1 MQLKRMMKRQIAS
14 ISLLAAILTGQS
26 SIEVPVGASIT
37 IPTDAYVCAGTI
49 MVNGT
54 VTYTGNSLCV
64 APGVGAIASIVKA
77 SATNE
82 NGFYKI
88 GDQISVTLEFT
99 RDVVVAGIPQLMLET
114 GTIDSIVNY
123 SAGSQSVTLT
133 FNYVVKE
140 GDSSPDLEYVS
151 TTALS
156 LNGGSIKDLVDRD
169 AEIALPEPGAANSLS
184 ANKNI
189 VVDGIIPTNGT
200 VNDGIGEDIQFSGD
214 ETKLLFNWT
223 GFDDASSSGIKRYFI
238 ALGTTSGGTEIKG
251 FEDVGNVSNHTFNDL
266 TLSHGSTYY
275 GTVKA
280 EDNAGNVSLVSVT
293 NGVTVD
299 IYAGPPSI
307 TTISPDVANVL
318 DLNTSSTINIDFSEP
333 IGSLNLDVT
342 STVNTVNFSYDLT
355 SQNLAISILSSL
367 ASRDQLSFKINDLKD
382 LAGITAAD
390 QTITYNT
397 ATLADFN
404 QDSNV
409 DAGDLSSFVVAW
421 NGDDFT
427 KELGPST
434 GTVPNLI
441 LSPDNKYDLE
451 DVMGFTRMWHWSRK
465 NGVSGKLLTHFG
477 EELNYTQNGSIISID
492 WQEGAAVGQFE
503 FIYEPTLVRINEDKT
518 PNKENVELA
527 YVDTISGSNT
537 FAYAN
542 ISNNKYLNK
551 SFITK
556 VNGKESRPV
565 DLIYQFYSI
574 DGQLIA
580 QGSKSML
587 LKAIPEEFT
596 LHQNYPNPFNPV
608 TTINY
613 DLPQQTH
620 VNLMIYDILG
630 REVVKLVSEETPA
643 GYQSVIWNTRNNFGQ
658 PVSAGIYFYQIQT
671 KGFVKTRKMVL
682 LK

>member
-1 MQLKRMMKRQIAS
+1 
-14 ISLLAAILTGQS
+14 
-26 SIEVPVGASIT
+26 
-37 IPTDAYVCAGTI
+37 
-49 MVNGT
+49 
-54 VTYTGNSLCV
+54 
-64 APGVGAIASIVKA
+64 
-77 SATNE
+77 
-82 NGFYKI
+82 
-88 GDQISVTLEFT
+88 
-99 RDVVVAGIPQLMLET
+99 
-114 GTIDSIVNY
+114 
-123 SAGSQSVTLT
+123 
-133 FNYVVKE
+133 
-140 GDSSPDLEYVS
+140 
-151 TTALS
+151 
-156 LNGGSIKDLVDRD
+156 
-169 AEIALPEPGAANSLS
+169 
-184 ANKNI
+184 
-189 VVDGIIPTNGT
+189 
-200 VNDGIGEDIQFSGD
+200 
-214 ETKLLFNWT
+214 
-223 GFDDASSSGIKRYFI
+223 
-238 ALGTTSGGTEIKG
+238 
-251 FEDVGNVSNHTFNDL
+251 
-266 TLSHGSTYY
+266 
-275 GTVKA
+275 
-280 EDNAGNVSLVSVT
+280 VT

-318 DLNTSSTINIDFSEP
+318 DLNTLSTINIDFSEP

-451 DVMGFTRMWHWSRK
+451 DVMGFSRMWHWSRK

-477 EELNYTQNGSIISID
+477 EEINYTQNGSRISID

-503 FIYEPTLVRINEDKT
+503 FIYEPALVRINEDKT
-518 PNKENVELA
+518 PNIENVELA

-587 LKAIPEEFT
+587 LKAIPEQFT

-630 REVVKLVSEETPA
+630 REVVKLVSEEMPA
-643 GYQSVIWNTRNNFGQ
+643 GYQSVIWNTRNSFGQ
-658 PVSAGIYFYQIQT
+658 T
-671 KGFVKTRKMVL
+671 NDFVKTKKMVL

>member
-1 MQLKRMMKRQIAS
+1 MYKRQ
-14 ISLLAAILTGQS
+14 
-26 SIEVPVGASIT
+26 
-37 IPTDAYVCAGTI
+37 
-49 MVNGT
+49 
-54 VTYTGNSLCV
+54 
-64 APGVGAIASIVKA
+64 
-77 SATNE
+77 
-82 NGFYKI
+82 
-88 GDQISVTLEFT
+88 
-99 RDVVVAGIPQLMLET
+99 
-114 GTIDSIVNY
+114 
-123 SAGSQSVTLT
+123 
-133 FNYVVKE
+133 
-140 GDSSPDLEYVS
+140 
-151 TTALS
+151 
-156 LNGGSIKDLVDRD
+156 
-169 AEIALPEPGAANSLS
+169 
-184 ANKNI
+184 
-189 VVDGIIPTNGT
+189 
-200 VNDGIGEDIQFSGD
+200 
-214 ETKLLFNWT
+214 
-223 GFDDASSSGIKRYFI
+223 
-238 ALGTTSGGTEIKG
+238 
-251 FEDVGNVSNHTFNDL
+251 
-266 TLSHGSTYY
+266 
-275 GTVKA
+275 
-280 EDNAGNVSLVSVT
+280 
-293 NGVTVD
+293 
-299 IYAGPPSI
+299 
-307 TTISPDVANVL
+307 
-318 DLNTSSTINIDFSEP
+318 
-333 IGSLNLDVT
+333 
-342 STVNTVNFSYDLT
+342 
-355 SQNLAISILSSL
+355 SL
-367 ASRDQLSFKINDLKD
+367 ASRDELSFKINDLKD
-382 LAGITAAD
+382 LAGITAVD
-390 QTITYNT
+390 QTITFNT

-451 DVMGFTRMWHWSRK
+451 DVMGFSRMWHWSRK

-477 EELNYTQNGSIISID
+477 EEINYTQIGSKILID

-503 FIYEPTLVRINEDKT
+503 FIYEPELVRINEDKT

-551 SFITK
+551 SFTTK
-556 VNGKESRPV
+556 VIGKESRPV
-565 DLIYQFYSI
+565 DMIYQFYNT

-596 LHQNYPNPFNPV
+596 LHQNYPNPFNPI

-613 DLPQQTH
+613 DLPQQAH

-630 REVVKLVSEETPA
+630 REVVKLVSEEIPA

>member
-1 MQLKRMMKRQIAS
+1 LLGLLV
-14 ISLLAAILTGQS
+14 SLTFGQS
-26 SIEVPVGASIT
+26 SIVIPNGASIVV
-37 IPTDAYVCAGTI
+37 PVNAYLCAGTI
-49 MVNGT
+49 TVNGAI
-54 VTYTGNSLCV
+54 TYTGSSLCV
-64 APGVGAIASIVKA
+64 VPNAHLIASIVET
-77 SATNE
+77 SALNE
-82 NGFYKI
+82 DGYYKI
-88 GDQISVTLEFT
+88 GDEISVSLTFT
-99 RDVVVAGIPQLMLET
+99 RNVVVTGTPQLALET
-114 GTIDSIVNY
+114 GDIDGIANY
-123 SAGSQSVTLT
+123 TSGNETVTLT
-133 FNYVVKE
+133 FNYIVKE
-140 GDSSPDLEYVS
+140 GDSSPDLEYMS

-156 LNGGSIKDLVDRD
+156 LNGGSIKNLFDKD
-169 AEIALPEPGAANSLS
+169 AELLLPEPGATNSLS
-184 ANKNI
+184 ANKGI

-223 GFDDASSSGIKRYFI
+223 GFDDASSSGIKRYFL
-238 ALGTTSGGTEIKG
+238 ALGTTSGGTEIKP
-251 FEDVGNVSNHTFNDL
+251 FEDVGDVLNHTFTDL

-275 GTVKA
+275 GTVRA
-280 EDNAGNVSLVSVT
+280 EDKAGNVSLVSVT

-441 LSPDNKYDLE
+441 LTPDNKYDLE

-465 NGVSGKLLTHFG
+465 NGVSGKLLAHFG
-477 EELNYTQNGSIISID
+477 EEINYTQNGSRISID

-503 FIYEPTLVRINEDKT
+503 FIYEPALVRINEDKT

-596 LHQNYPNPFNPV
+596 LHQNYPNPFNPI
-608 TTINY
+608 TTIQY
-613 DLPQQTH
+613 DLPKASH
-620 VNLMIYDILG
+620 VRLIIYDIMG
-630 REVVKLVSEETPA
+630 REVATIINTEMNA
-643 GYQSVIWNTRNNFGQ
+643 GYQSIIWNTRNNYGK
-658 PVSAGIYFYQIQT
+658 PVSAGIYFYHLQT
-671 KGFVKTRKMVL
+671 NDFVKTKKMVL

>member
-1 MQLKRMMKRQIAS
+1 MLV
-14 ISLLAAILTGQS
+14 SLTFGQS
-26 SIEVPVGASIT
+26 SIVIPNGASIT
-37 IPTDAYVCAGTI
+37 VPTDAYICSGTI
-49 MVNGT
+49 TVNGT
-54 VTYTGNSLCV
+54 VTYTGSSLCV
-64 APGVGAIASIVKA
+64 VPNAHLIASIVKT
-77 SATNE
+77 SALNE
-82 NGFYKI
+82 DGYYKI

-114 GTIDSIVNY
+114 GTTDRIVSY
-123 SAGSQSVTLT
+123 TAGSQSVTLT

-140 GDSSPDLEYVS
+140 GDSSPDLEYVN

-156 LNGGSIKDLVDRD
+156 LNGGSIKSLFDKD
-169 AEIALPEPGAANSLS
+169 AEITLPEPGAVNSLS
-184 ANKNI
+184 ANKDI
-189 VVDGIIPTNGT
+189 VVDGIIPTNGI

-214 ETKLLFNWT
+214 ETKLLFNWN
-223 GFDDASSSGIKRYFI
+223 GFDDANSSGVKRYYV
-238 ALGTTSGGTEIKG
+238 ALGTTSGGTEIKD
-251 FEDVGNVSNHTFNDL
+251 FEDVGNVSNHTFTDL
-266 TLSHGSTYY
+266 TLNQGSTYY
-275 GTVKA
+275 GAVKA

-293 NGVTVD
+293 NVVTVD

-318 DLNTSSTINIDFSEP
+318 DLNTLSTINIDFSEP

-477 EELNYTQNGSIISID
+477 EEINYTQNGSRISID

-503 FIYEPTLVRINEDKT
+503 FIYEPALVRINEDKT

-630 REVVKLVSEETPA
+630 REVVKLINEETPA

>member
-1 MQLKRMMKRQIAS
+1 MMKRQIVT
-14 ISLLAAILTGQS
+14 ISLLAAILSGQS
-26 SIEVPVGASIT
+26 SIEVPVGASI
-37 IPTDAYVCAGTI
+37 IVPTDAYICAGTI
-49 MVNGT
+49 TVNGT
-54 VTYTGNSLCV
+54 LTYTGASLCV
-64 APGVGAIASIVKA
+64 VPNAHLIASIVKA
-77 SATNE
+77 SALNE
-82 NGFYKI
+82 DGYYKI
-88 GDQISVTLEFT
+88 GDEISVTLAFT
-99 RDVVVAGIPQLMLET
+99 LNVLVTGTPQLALET
-114 GTIDSIVNY
+114 GDIDGVANY
-123 SAGSQSVTLT
+123 ASGNETVTLT
-133 FNYVVKE
+133 FNYIVKE
-140 GDSSPDLEYVS
+140 GDSSPDLEYMS

-156 LNGGSIKDLVDRD
+156 LNGGSIKSLFDKD
-169 AEIALPEPGAANSLS
+169 AEITLPEPGAANSLS
-184 ANKNI
+184 ANKGI
-189 VVDGIIPTNGT
+189 VVDGVIPTNGI

-223 GFDDASSSGIKRYFI
+223 GFDDASSSGIKRYFL
-238 ALGTTSGGTEIKG
+238 ALGTTSGGTEIKP
-251 FEDVGNVSNHTFNDL
+251 FEDVGNVSNHTFTDL

-275 GTVKA
+275 GTVRA
-280 EDNAGNVSLVSVT
+280 EDKAGNVSLVSVT

-318 DLNTSSTINIDFSEP
+318 DLNSLSTINIDFSEP

-451 DVMGFTRMWHWSRK
+451 DVMGFSRMWHWSRK

-477 EELNYTQNGSIISID
+477 EEINYTQNGSIISID

-503 FIYEPTLVRINEDKT
+503 FIYEPALVRINEDKT

-556 VNGKESRPV
+556 VNGKEARPV

-580 QGSKSML
+580 QGNKSII

-630 REVVKLVSEETPA
+630 REVVKLVSEETSA

-671 KGFVKTRKMVL
+671 KGFVKTKKMVL

>member
-1 MQLKRMMKRQIAS
+1 MKRLNMIKKYL
-14 ISLLAAILTGQS
+14 ISFNLAISALLSQS
-26 SIEVPVGASIT
+26 SIMIPTGASIFV
-37 IPTDAYVCAGTI
+37 PDEAYICAGTI
-49 MVNGT
+49 TVNGELIYSGT
-54 VTYTGNSLCV
+54 NVCNYEAG
-64 APGVGAIASIVKA
+64 GIASIVEA
-77 SATNE
+77 SSLNE
-82 NGFYKI
+82 DGFYKI
-88 GDQISVTLEFT
+88 GDQI
-99 RDVVVAGIPQLMLET
+99 A
-114 GTIDSIVNY
+114 
-123 SAGSQSVTLT
+123 VTLT
-133 FNYVVKE
+133 FNRNVVVTGTPQLTLETGSVDKVANYSSGSESLTLTFNYIVEE
-140 GDSSPDLEYVS
+140 GDISPDLKYVS
-151 TTALS
+151 SSALS
-156 LNGGSIKDLVDRD
+156 LNGGSIKDQNNNDS
-169 AEIALPEPGAANSLS
+169 EILLPEPGSVNSLS
-184 ANKNI
+184 AIKELY
-189 VVDGIIPTNGT
+189 VDGIIPTNGT

-223 GFDDASSSGIKRYFI
+223 GFDDASSSGIKRYFV
-238 ALGTTSGGTEIKG
+238 ALGTTSGGTEIKD
-251 FEDVGNVSNHTFNDL
+251 FEDVGNGSNHTFNDL

-409 DAGDLSSFVVAW
+409 DGGDLSSFVVAW

-477 EELNYTQNGSIISID
+477 DEINYTQNGSIISID

-503 FIYEPTLVRINEDKT
+503 FIYEPALVRINEDKT

-556 VNGKESRPV
+556 VKGKESRPV

-574 DGQLIA
+574 NGQLIA

-643 GYQSVIWNTRNNFGQ
+643 GYQSVIWNTRNSLGT

>member
-1 MQLKRMMKRQIAS
+1 MLV
-14 ISLLAAILTGQS
+14 SLTFGQS
-26 SIEVPVGASIT
+26 SIVIPNGASIT
-37 IPTDAYVCAGTI
+37 VPTDAYICSGTI
-49 MVNGT
+49 TVNGT
-54 VTYTGNSLCV
+54 ITYTGSSLCV
-64 APGVGAIASIVKA
+64 VPNAHLIASIVET
-77 SATNE
+77 SALNE
-82 NGFYKI
+82 DGYYKI
-88 GDQISVTLEFT
+88 GDEISVTLTFT
-99 RDVVVAGIPQLMLET
+99 RNVLVTGTPQLALET
-114 GTIDSIVNY
+114 GDIDGIANY
-123 SAGSQSVTLT
+123 ASGNETVTLT
-133 FNYVVKE
+133 FNYIVKE
-140 GDSSPDLEYVS
+140 GDTSPDLEYMS

-156 LNGGSIKDLVDRD
+156 LNGGSIKNLFDKD
-169 AEIALPEPGAANSLS
+169 AELLLPEPGATNSLS
-184 ANKNI
+184 ANKDI
-189 VVDGIIPTNGT
+189 VVDGIIPTNGM

-223 GFDDASSSGIKRYFI
+223 GFDDASSSGIKRYFL
-238 ALGTTSGGTEIKG
+238 ALGTTSGGTEIKD
-251 FEDVGNVSNHTFNDL
+251 FEDVGNVSNHTFTDL

-280 EDNAGNVSLVSVT
+280 EDKAGNVSLVSVT

-318 DLNTSSTINIDFSEP
+318 DLNSLSTINIDFSEP

-477 EELNYTQNGSIISID
+477 EEINYTQNGSRISID

-503 FIYEPTLVRINEDKT
+503 FIYEPALVRINEDKT

-643 GYQSVIWNTRNNFGQ
+643 GYQSVIWNTRNSLGT

-671 KGFVKTRKMVL
+671 KGFVKTKKMVL

>member
-1 MQLKRMMKRQIAS
+1 MVV
-14 ISLLAAILTGQS
+14 TG
-26 SIEVPVGASIT
+26 T
-37 IPTDAYVCAGTI
+37 
-49 MVNGT
+49 
-54 VTYTGNSLCV
+54 
-64 APGVGAIASIVKA
+64 
-77 SATNE
+77 
-82 NGFYKI
+82 
-88 GDQISVTLEFT
+88 
-99 RDVVVAGIPQLMLET
+99 PQLSLET
-114 GTIDSIVNY
+114 GDIDGIANY
-123 SAGSQSVTLT
+123 ASGNETVTLT
-133 FNYVVKE
+133 FNYIVKE
-140 GDSSPDLEYVS
+140 GDTSPDLEYMS

-156 LNGGSIKDLVDRD
+156 LNGGSIKNLFDKD
-169 AEIALPEPGAANSLS
+169 AEITLPEPGAANSLS
-184 ANKNI
+184 ANKGI
-189 VVDGIIPTNGT
+189 VVDGVIPTNGT

-223 GFDDASSSGIKRYFI
+223 GFDDASSSGIKRYFL
-238 ALGTTSGGTEIKG
+238 ALGTTSGGTEIKD
-251 FEDVGNVSNHTFNDL
+251 FEDVGNVLNHTFTDL

-451 DVMGFTRMWHWSRK
+451 DVMGFSRMWHWSRK

-477 EELNYTQNGSIISID
+477 EEINYTQNGSRISID

-503 FIYEPTLVRINEDKT
+503 FIYEPALVRINEDKT

-556 VNGKESRPV
+556 VNGKEARPV

-643 GYQSVIWNTRNNFGQ
+643 GYQSVIWNTRNSLGT

-671 KGFVKTRKMVL
+671 KGFVKTKKMVL

>member
-1 MQLKRMMKRQIAS
+1 MKLKRKMKRQIIT
-14 ISLLAAILTGQS
+14 ISLLAAILSGQS
-26 SIEVPVGASIT
+26 SIEVPVGASI
-37 IPTDAYVCAGTI
+37 IVPTDAYICAGTI
-49 MVNGT
+49 TVNGT
-54 VTYTGNSLCV
+54 LTYTGASLCV
-64 APGVGAIASIVKA
+64 VPNAHLIASIVKT
-77 SATNE
+77 SALNE
-82 NGFYKI
+82 DGYYKI
-88 GDQISVTLEFT
+88 GDEISVTLTFT
-99 RDVVVAGIPQLMLET
+99 LNVLVTGTPQLALET
-114 GTIDSIVNY
+114 GDIDGVANY
-123 SAGSQSVTLT
+123 ASGNETVTLT
-133 FNYVVKE
+133 FNYIVKE
-140 GDSSPDLEYVS
+140 GDTSPDLEYLS

-156 LNGGSIKDLVDRD
+156 LNGGSIKNMYDKD
-169 AEIALPEPGAANSLS
+169 AELFLPEPGATNSLS
-184 ANKNI
+184 ANKGI
-189 VVDGIIPTNGT
+189 VVDGVIPTNGI
-200 VNDGIGEDIQFSGD
+200 VNDGIGEDLQYTSSLT
-214 ETKLLFNWT
+214 ELSFNWT
-223 GFDDASSSGIKRYFI
+223 GFDDKSSSGIKRYF
-238 ALGTTSGGTEIKG
+238 AGLGSTSGGVEVKSFI
-251 FEDVGNVSNHTFNDL
+251 DVGNISSYTFSGL
-266 TLSHGSTYY
+266 TLDNGSIYY
-275 GTVKA
+275 GIVKA
-280 EDNAGNVSLVSVT
+280 KDKAGNVSIVSVSD
-293 NGVTVD
+293 GVTVD
-299 IYAGPPSI
+299 EFAGPPSI
-307 TTISPDVANVL
+307 TAISPDVANVL

-342 STVNTVNFSYDLT
+342 STVNTVNFSYELT

-367 ASRDQLSFKINDLKD
+367 ASRDELSFKINDLKD
-382 LAGITAAD
+382 LAGITAVD
-390 QTITYNT
+390 QTITFNT

-451 DVMGFTRMWHWSRK
+451 DVMGFSRMWHWSRK
-465 NGVSGKLLTHFG
+465 NAVSGKLLTNFG
-477 EELNYTQNGSIISID
+477 EEINYTQIGSRILID

-503 FIYEPTLVRINEDKT
+503 FIYEPELVRINEDKT

-556 VNGKESRPV
+556 VIGKESRPV
-565 DLIYQFYSI
+565 DMIYQFYNT

-630 REVVKLVSEETPA
+630 REVVKLVSEEMPA
-643 GYQSVIWNTRNNFGQ
+643 GYKSVIWNTRNSLGT

-671 KGFVKTRKMVL
+671 KDFVKTRKMVL